1 MLQKIQQLNK
11 LHIVGLIAMLIILL
25 AGAYFFLAQR
35 ASRHAANIFNY
46 FMSRQEVLI
55 GQVTAD
61 GLSADI
67 WGNVYFSQL
76 KWVTPKGETLLEVP
90 EGRLKIKPW
99 DIVLRRAGID
109 TVEDIELHDAYLHLG
124 FDDKMHLDIL
134 QKDADSE
141 QEREPMSDTRKHLQM
156 PKRLPNIKLI
166 LQNTVIDADY
176 KKRCFVLNDVNG
188 YVEVRSHNRLQLSLS
203 AGKYGGSIAGEGLN
217 IDGRINLAG
226 EQDANVNI
234 GLYEVVP
241 ASLGLGNVNDAMT
254 VTGQLMGPLH
264 APVIDGA
271 VSMKELHLPG
281 LYFTKINGNYHYEN
295 ALISFKDVAGSIY
308 GGTLEAIG
316 LYHFDNHHYKIDAKG
331 KGLMASAAAKSS
343 KINTSVNLD
352 IKFRNL
358 GRHGN
363 NLTYGSF
370 ESGRGTFMLMPFKK
384 IKGSF
389 SDQSG
394 ELVFTN
400 VEIET
405 NLGRFESGVFKLV
418 RGKLQ
423 LGDVFLVDDRGQR
436 RRVR

>member
-1 MLQKIQQLNK
+1 MLLKLRQLNK
-11 LHIVGLIAMLIILL
+11 LQIICIILAL
-25 AGAYFFLAQR
+25 IFLFAGWYFFLAQR
-35 ASRHAANIFNY
+35 ASRQAANIFNY
-46 FMSRQEVLI
+46 FMNKQQVLV
-55 GQVTAD
+55 GRVTAD

-67 WGNVYFSQL
+67 WGNVYFTQL
-76 KWVTPKGETLLEVP
+76 KWESPRGETLLEVP

-99 DIVLRRAGID
+99 EIVLRRAGID
-109 TVEDIELHDAYLHLG
+109 TIEEIELHKAYLHLG
-124 FDDKMHLDIL
+124 FDENMRLEIL
-134 QKDADSE
+134 QKDAKNL
-141 QEREPMSDTRKHLQM
+141 QELELVPDEKKHLQT

-166 LQNTVIDADY
+166 LQKTVIDADY
-176 KKRCFVLNDVNG
+176 KKRCFILNDVNG
-188 YVEVRSHNRLQLSLS
+188 YVEVQQHNKLQLSLS

-217 IDGRINLAG
+217 IDGRINLEG
-226 EQDANVNI
+226 EQDANVNL
-234 GLYEVVP
+234 GLYKVNP
-241 ASLGLGNVNDAMT
+241 ASLGLGKVNDAMT
-254 VTGQLMGPLH
+254 VTGQLTGSLRAPL
-264 APVIDGA
+264 IDGA
-271 VSMKELHLPG
+271 VAMDELHLPG

-295 ALISFKDVAGSIY
+295 GLISFKDVTGSIY

-331 KGLMASAAAKSS
+331 KGLMASLAAKSS

-370 ESGRGTFMLMPFKK
+370 ESGRGTFMMMPFKK

-400 VEIET
+400 VEIAT
-405 NLGRFESGVFKLV
+405 SLGRFESGVFKLV
-418 RGKLQ
+418 HGKLQ
-423 LGDVFLVDDRGQR
+423 LGDVFLVDADGQR

>member
-1 MLQKIQQLNK
+1 MLQKIRQLKK
-11 LHIVGLIAMLIILL
+11 LHIICIIIAAILL
-25 AGAYFFLAQR
+25 LTGWYFFLAQR
-35 ASRHAANIFNY
+35 ASRQAAQIFNY
-46 FMSRQEVLI
+46 FMNKQQVLI
-55 GQVTAD
+55 GQVTAEE
-61 GLSADI
+61 LSADI

-76 KWVTPKGETLLEVP
+76 KWDSPKGETLLEVP

-99 DIVLRRAGID
+99 EIVLRRASID
-109 TVEDIELHDAYLHLG
+109 TVEEIELHDAYLHLG
-124 FDDKMHLDIL
+124 FDEKMRLDIL
-134 QKDADSE
+134 QKDMKNMQELELVPADK
-141 QEREPMSDTRKHLQM
+141 KHLQT
-156 PKRLPNIKLI
+156 PKKLPNIKLI

-176 KKRCFVLNDVNG
+176 KKRCFILNNVNG
-188 YVEVRSHNRLQLSLS
+188 YIEVQQHNRLQLSLS

-217 IDGRINLAG
+217 IDGRLNLDG
-226 EQDANVNI
+226 EQEANVNI

-241 ASLGLGNVNDAMT
+241 ASLGLGKVNDAMT
-254 VTGQLMGPLH
+254 VTGQLTGPLH

-295 ALISFKDVAGSIY
+295 ALISFKDVTGSIY

-331 KGLMASAAAKSS
+331 KDLMASAAAKSS
-343 KINTSVNLD
+343 KINTSVDLD

-370 ESGRGTFMLMPFKK
+370 ESGKGTFMLMPFKK

-394 ELVFTN
+394 ELTFTN

-405 NLGRFESGVFKLV
+405 GLGRFESGIFKLV

>member
-1 MLQKIQQLNK
+1 MLQSLRQLKK
-11 LHIVGLIAMLIILL
+11 LHIICIVLAVILL
-25 AGAYFFLAQR
+25 LTGAYFFLAQR

-46 FMSRQEVLI
+46 FMSRQQVLI
-55 GQVTAD
+55 GQVTAE

-76 KWVTPKGETLLEVP
+76 KWSSPRGETLLEVP

-109 TVEDIELHDAYLHLG
+109 TVEEIELHDAYLHLG

-134 QKDADSE
+134 QKDAGSE
-141 QEREPMSDTRKHLQM
+141 QEREPVSEARKHLQT

-188 YVEVRSHNRLQLSLS
+188 YVEVRNHNRLQLSLS

-254 VTGQLMGPLH
+254 VTGQFTGPLH

-295 ALISFKDVAGSIY
+295 ALISFKDVTGSIY

-405 NLGRFESGVFKLV
+405 SLGRFESGVFKLV

>member
-1 MLQKIQQLNK
+1 MLQRLRQLQK
-11 LHIVGLIAMLIILL
+11 LHIICIVLAVILL
-25 AGAYFFLAQR
+25 LTGWYFFLAQR
-35 ASRHAANIFNY
+35 ASKQAAQIFNY
-46 FMSRQEVLI
+46 FMNKQQVLI
-55 GQVTAD
+55 GQVTAEE
-61 GLSADI
+61 LSADI
-67 WGNVYFSQL
+67 WGNVYFTQL
-76 KWVTPKGETLLEVP
+76 KWDTPRGETLLEVP

-99 DIVLRRAGID
+99 EIVLRRASIN
-109 TVEDIELHDAYLHLG
+109 TVEEIELHDAYLHLG
-124 FDDKMHLDIL
+124 FDEKMRLDIL
-134 QKDADSE
+134 QKDITNKPE
-141 QEREPMSDTRKHLQM
+141 QVPDNKKHLQT

-176 KKRCFVLNDVNG
+176 KKRCFILNNVNG
-188 YVEVRSHNRLQLSLS
+188 YVEVREHNKLQLSLS

-217 IDGRINLAG
+217 IDGRINLDG
-226 EQDANVNI
+226 EQETNVNI

-254 VTGQLMGPLH
+254 VTGQFTGPLH

-295 ALISFKDVAGSIY
+295 ALISFKDVTGSIY

-331 KGLMASAAAKSS
+331 TGLMASAAAKSS

-363 NLTYGSF
+363 SLTYGSF

-394 ELVFTN
+394 ELTFTN

-405 NLGRFESGVFKLV
+405 GLGRFESGVFKLV
-418 RGKLQ
+418 HGKLQ
-423 LGDVFLVDDRGQR
+423 LGDVFLVDDRGER

>member
-1 MLQKIQQLNK
+1 MLQKIRQLKK
-11 LHIVGLIAMLIILL
+11 LQIVCIVLAVLLFLI
-25 AGAYFFLAQR
+25 GAYFFLAQR
-35 ASRHAANIFNY
+35 ASRQAAQIFNY
-46 FMSRQEVLI
+46 FMSKQQVLI
-55 GQVTAD
+55 GQVTAE

-67 WGNVYFSQL
+67 WGNVYFTQL
-76 KWVTPKGETLLEVP
+76 KWASPKGETLLEVP

-99 DIVLRRAGID
+99 EIVLRRAGIN
-109 TVEDIELHDAYLHLG
+109 TVEEIELHNAYLHLG
-124 FDDKMHLDIL
+124 FDEKMRLDIL
-134 QKDADSE
+134 QKNIKNP
-141 QEREPMSDTRKHLQM
+141 QELELIPDEKKHLQT

-176 KKRCFVLNDVNG
+176 KKRCFIINDVNG
-188 YVEVRSHNRLQLSLS
+188 YVAVHQHNRLQLSLS
-203 AGKYGGSIAGEGLN
+203 AGRYGGSIAGEGLN
-217 IDGRINLAG
+217 IDGCINLEG
-226 EQDANVNI
+226 EQEANVNI
-234 GLYEVVP
+234 GLYRVNP
-241 ASLGLGNVNDAMT
+241 ASLGLGKVNDAMT
-254 VTGQLMGPLH
+254 VTGQMTGSLR

-271 VSMKELHLPG
+271 VSMDELHLPG

-295 ALISFKDVAGSIY
+295 ALISFKDVTGSIY

-343 KINTSVNLD
+343 KINTSVDLD

-370 ESGRGTFMLMPFKK
+370 ESGRGTFMMMPFKQ

-394 ELVFTN
+394 ELSFTN

-405 NLGRFESGVFKLV
+405 SLGCFESGVFKLV
-418 RGKLQ
+418 HGKLQ
-423 LGDVFLVDDRGQR
+423 LGEVFLVDADGKR
-436 RRVR
+436 RRMR